1 MVGNRQRFINK
12 SSWTMEDLRR
22 AVYLLNE
29 MFICDIAAAK
39 KLLINLYKKDGNT
52 NSWKYFKKLV
62 EMQFLQ
68 TIKKTKLR
76 PTL

>member
-1 MVGNRQRFINK
+1 
-12 SSWTMEDLRR
+12 MEDLRR

-29 MFICDIAAAK
+29 MSICDIAAAK

-52 NSWKYFKKLV
+52 NSWKYFQKLV